1 MGRNKVKKTLCPIC
15 SGYYFETLSDE
26 EIKEGIKMEDDF
38 CTVCGW
44 HYVEEQINNHSLIS
58 EINKMSFDDYK
69 KRYTYV

>member
-1 MGRNKVKKTLCPIC
+1 
-15 SGYYFETLSDE
+15 
-26 EIKEGIKMEDDF
+26 MEDDF